1 MGICRTESET
11 HSRLLGE
18 RRNGM
23 TLQLLVSA
31 VQKEPRELVRRMH
44 IESDAIL
51 VIQCGENSYEEWE
64 ENGHTIYAYRFR
76 ERGVGLSRNNAL
88 MRADRDISVFSDEDI
103 VYTKGYEQKILAEFE
118 KYPAADML
126 LFNVDVCEE
135 RRTYH
140 NDSFGRVRQYNCGR
154 YPAYSF
160 AVRTRKLHQKNIA
173 FSLLFGGGAKYSN
186 GEDSLFIRDCIRKGL
201 KVYKVPVTIGQEV
214 PRPSTWF
221 HGYDEK
227 FFFDRGVLY
236 YHLYGFLKK
245 PLALRFLLKNKVQM
259 CGEIPLKKAYALMK
273 QGMREAAE

>member
-1 MGICRTESET
+1 
-11 HSRLLGE
+11 
-18 RRNGM
+18 M

-31 VQKEPRELVRRMH
+31 VDKEPRELTRQMQ
-44 IESDAIL
+44 IDSDAIL
-51 VIQCGENSYEEWE
+51 IVQCDENGYEEWE
-64 ENGHTIYAYRFR
+64 QDGHEIRAYRFR
-76 ERGVGLSRNNAL
+76 EKGVGLSRNNAL
-88 MRADRDISVFSDEDI
+88 MRADRDISVFADEDI
-103 VYTKGYEQKILAEFE
+103 VYTEGYEQKILAEFE

-140 NDSFGRVRQYNCGR
+140 NDRFGRVGQHNCGR

-160 AVRTRKLHQKNIA
+160 AVRTKKLHQKNIT

-186 GEDSLFIRDCIRKGL
+186 GEDSLFIRDCIAKGM
-201 KVYKVPVTIGQEV
+201 KVYKVPVTIGEEI

-221 HGYDEK
+221 HGYHEK

-245 PLALRFLLKNKVQM
+245 PLALRFLLKNKAVM
-259 CGEIPLKKAYALMK
+259 CREIPVKKAYALMK

>member
-1 MGICRTESET
+1 
-11 HSRLLGE
+11 
-18 RRNGM
+18 M

-31 VQKEPRELVRRMH
+31 VDKEPRELVRQMH
-44 IESDAIL
+44 IVSDAI
-51 VIQCGENSYEEWE
+51 VIVQCEENAYEEWE
-64 ENGHTIYAYRFR
+64 QDGHRIRAYRFR

-88 MRADRDISVFSDEDI
+88 LRADHDISVFSDEDI
-103 VYTKGYEQKILAEFE
+103 VYTEGYEQKILAEFE
-118 KYPAADML
+118 KHPEADML

-140 NDSFGRVRQYNCGR
+140 NDCFGKVGLHNCGR

-160 AVRTRKLHQKNIA
+160 AVRTRKLHQKNIT

-186 GEDSLFIRDCIRKGL
+186 GEDSLFLRDCIAKGL
-201 KVYKVPVTIGQEV
+201 KVYKAPVTIGEEV

-221 HGYDEK
+221 DGYHEK

-236 YHLYGFLKK
+236 YHLYGFWKK
-245 PLALRFLLKNKVQM
+245 PLALRFLLKNKAKM
-259 CGEIPLKKAYALMK
+259 CAEIPVKRAYALMK